1 MANGEQR
8 TAAMTHSLFP
18 AFLKLNGRRVVVVGG
33 GPVAA
38 TKLASLQSA
47 GADLIVVAPEVCEE
61 IRSAGVTILQKPF
74 DPSDL
79 DHAWFVVAAGPPDVN
94 QRVAEEAERR
104 QVFVNAVDDPANA
117 SVYLGGVVR
126 RDSVTF
132 AISTD
137 GAAPA
142 LAGLLR
148 EALDAMLPADLARWN
163 ERARDIRASW
173 RTRGVPMEARR
184 PELLDALNALYDARR
199 TTAPVSDTQPEL
211 VK

>member
-1 MANGEQR
+1 MEKA
-8 TAAMTHSLFP
+8 LFP
-18 AFLKLNGRRVVVVGG
+18 AFLKLQGRTVVVVGG

-38 TKLASLQSA
+38 SKLASLQAA
-47 GADLIVVAPEVCEE
+47 GADLIVVAPEVCDE

-74 DPSDL
+74 EPSDL
-79 DHAWFVVAAGPPDVN
+79 DRAWFVVAAAPPDVN
-94 QRVAEEAERR
+94 RRVADEAERR
-104 QVFVNAVDDPANA
+104 QIFVNAVDDPANA
-117 SVYLGGVVR
+117 SAYLGGVVR
-126 RDSVTF
+126 RDGVTL

-148 EALDAMLPADLARWN
+148 EALDFMLPTDLARWN

-173 RTRGVPMEARR
+173 RARGVPMEARR
-184 PELLDALNALYDARR
+184 PELLEALNALYDARR
-199 TTAPVSDTQPEL
+199 TKVRPADTQPEL

>member
-1 MANGEQR
+1 MENA
-8 TAAMTHSLFP
+8 LFP
-18 AFLKLNGRRVVVVGG
+18 TFLKLRGRRVVVVGG

-38 TKLASLQSA
+38 SKLASLQSA
-47 GADLIVVAPEVCEE
+47 GADLIVVAPHVCDE

-74 DPSDL
+74 EPADL
-79 DHAWFVVAAGPPDVN
+79 DHAWFVVAAAPPDVN
-94 QRVAEEAERR
+94 RGVAEEAERR
-104 QVFVNAVDDPANA
+104 QIFVNAVDDPANA

-126 RDSVTF
+126 RDGVTL

-148 EALDAMLPADLARWN
+148 EALDFMLPADLARWN
-163 ERARDIRASW
+163 DRARDIRASW
-173 RTRGVPMEARR
+173 RARGVPMEARR
-184 PELLDALNALYDARR
+184 PELLEALNALYDGRR
-199 TTAPVSDTQPEL
+199 THARVSETQPEL